1 MIPIKDELPTRQ
13 FPAVTVAII
22 AINALVFT
30 YSITLGPERED
41 FLFQSG
47 LIPALLWGK
56 QEVPASF
63 LPPAITLFS
72 SMFQH
77 ANLLH
82 IFFNML
88 YLWIFGNNVED
99 YLGRFHFILFYLGSG
114 LAAGL
119 LHAVVFPGSTIP
131 TIGASGAVAGAMGG
145 YFILFP
151 RARVVVL
158 FIFGFFIY
166 PARVPAVFVLGF
178 WILLQLVY
186 GVFAL
191 ALGDMG
197 GVAWFAH
204 FGGFIAGLAW
214 CKTASVFREESSY
227 W

>member
-13 FPAVTVAII
+13 FPAVTVTII
-22 AINALVFT
+22 AINVLVFL
-30 YSITLGPERED
+30 YSLTLGPAREE
-41 FLFQSG
+41 FLYQTG
-47 LIPALLWGK
+47 LIPAFFWGR
-56 QEVPASF
+56 EEIPSGYF
-63 LPPAITLFS
+63 TPMLTLFS

-77 ANLLH
+77 GSILH

-99 YLGRFHFILFYLGSG
+99 YLGRFHFVLFYLGSG
-114 LAAGL
+114 IAAAM
-119 LHAVVFPGSTIP
+119 LHSILFPASMIP

-158 FIFGFFIY
+158 FILGFFIY
-166 PARVPAVFVLGF
+166 PARVPAVLVLGF
-178 WILLQLVY
+178 WILIQLIY

-191 ALGDMG
+191 ALGDVG

-204 FGGFIAGLAW
+204 LGGFIAGLAW
-214 CKTASVFREESSY
+214 CRAASVFREESTY